1 MELSASNCNPIAMHD
16 GMVTVLVLVVLL
28 VLLLVLLVL
37 LVVVLVLVVLALALV
52 EGGAIWMVPPVA
64 PPPTARAWILQ
75 RQGPGGSRGTTPS
88 NRACHHCATEKG
100 PAFHPNTPH
109 LFPNRIMTSTKAS
122 PTRIKSASSSSPHF
136 GRCLES
142 TQKTVR
148 SLSA

>member
-1 MELSASNCNPIAMHD
+1 MDGTAGRAAANGASVD
-16 GMVTVLVLVVLL
+16 LV
-28 VLLLVLLVL
+28 
-37 LVVVLVLVVLALALV
+37 
-52 EGGAIWMVPPVA
+52 P
-64 PPPTARAWILQ
+64 R
-75 RQGPGGSRGTTPS
+75 RQGPGASQGTAS

-109 LFPNRIMTSTKAS
+109 LFPNRNLTSTLAS
-122 PTRIKSASSSSPHF
+122 PTRIKSASSSPHF